1 MFPAQVQRDSDR
13 CFVGSKC
20 SVPKSQMSV
29 PALAFA
35 PSPWWGA
42 DGPMAP
48 GNPLSS
54 FTLLKALLCYLRLS
68 IVLIL
73 RVAMNSG
80 LILKALLF
88 VYTYMYNSLGLN
100 LHTDFVFVQFVAFQQ
115 YGLPSFTS
123 LLSDVISFST
133 GIRCLNGRGMT
144 SLYICICMQILL
156 CFMLQNLTDLTPN

>member
-1 MFPAQVQRDSDR
+1 MLCGEQVFRPQVPNERSSSGICPLTLVR
-13 CFVGSKC
+13 SRWPYGSW
-20 SVPKSQMSV
+20 QH
-29 PALAFA
+29 
-35 PSPWWGA
+35 
-42 DGPMAP
+42 
-48 GNPLSS
+48 LSS

-123 LLSDVISFST
+123 LLSDAISFST

-144 SLYICICMQILL
+144 SLYICICMQIWL
-156 CFMLQNLTDLTPN
+156 CFMLQNFTDLTLN